1 MTGFRTA
8 FKPPSKFV
16 PSPLSG
22 IPVLRLSRKMDGSS
36 LRKCQSIKSR
46 KHKNAPCTSVATH
59 GDFCSRHGKNPIRY
73 IKPTTSIFPNRIL
86 TRSDTIAVLRIQKFW
101 IKWAAQQR
109 YKRQGP
115 AMNNFEV
122 SQNQTEIYS
131 LDTIQSIPKV
141 FFFSFADMSKTI
153 WSFDIRS
160 LSHLLT
166 EGTEPVNPYTRQM
179 ILPSTLKKIHERL
192 QWLRK
197 RKYPILHMTGENL
210 TQEQIWNQKVLDVFF
225 KMDALGYRAS
235 CRWFEDMEREDHE
248 LFFARMY
255 RLWTYQLGLTVSEK
269 EAILPGPGKLFKQTP
284 DKTIRS
290 NHDIRWWRRSNLNMI
305 VEFLIRGTTKSHQ
318 ALGALYVL
326 MALVQVV
333 PEAAEAYPWIL
344 ETVQ

>member
-1 MTGFRTA
+1 M
-8 FKPPSKFV
+8 
-16 PSPLSG
+16 
-22 IPVLRLSRKMDGSS
+22 
-36 LRKCQSIKSR
+36 
-46 KHKNAPCTSVATH
+46 
-59 GDFCSRHGKNPIRY
+59 
-73 IKPTTSIFPNRIL
+73 
-86 TRSDTIAVLRIQKFW
+86 TRSDSLAVLRIQRFW
-101 IKWAAQQR
+101 IKWAAHQR
-109 YKRQGP
+109 FRRQGP
-115 AMNNFEV
+115 ATNNLKV
-122 SQNQTEIYS
+122 SQNETEVYS
-131 LDTIQSIPKV
+131 LDSIQTIPTV
-141 FFFSFADMSKTI
+141 FFFSFGDTSKNI

-166 EGTEPVNPYTRQM
+166 EGAEPMNPYTRQV

-235 CRWFEDMEREDHE
+235 CRWFEEMELDDHE
-248 LFFARMY
+248 LFYTRLY
-255 RLWTYQLGLTVSEK
+255 RLWTYQLGLTAGEK

-284 DKTIRS
+284 DRTIHA

-305 VEFLIRGTTKSHQ
+305 LEFLTRGTTKSHQ

-326 MALVQVV
+326 MALVQTV

-344 ETVQ
+344 ESVR